1 VAVAVAV
8 AVAVVMAVVMGAVMA
23 AVVENKYVMQLNVGD
38 WILRSKGRSLI
49 AFYYAYLAT

>member
-1 VAVAVAV
+1 V